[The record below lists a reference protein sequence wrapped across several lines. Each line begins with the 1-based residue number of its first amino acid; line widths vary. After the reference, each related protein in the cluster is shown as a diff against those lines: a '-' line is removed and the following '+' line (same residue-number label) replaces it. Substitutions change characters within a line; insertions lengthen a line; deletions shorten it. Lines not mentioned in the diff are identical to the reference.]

1 MKKLALIVVVFTGCA
16 SQKPAVHV
24 VQQMPYPQ
32 ASYQQPAYP
41 RMTTSFETKA
51 IIDPYSTDKPLDH
64 IEIVFGAR
72 KNW

>member
-1 MKKLALIVVVFTGCA
+1 MKKFVLIVVVFTGCA
-16 SQKPAVHV
+16 TQKPTVV
-24 VQQMPYPQ
+24 VQQMPQYQQIP
-32 ASYQQPAYP
+32 YQQPAYP

-51 IIDPYSTDKPLDH
+51 IIDPYSVDKPLDH